1 MYCES
6 FRIQTSFLRHEKLQQ
21 EGEETGVG
29 WNTVVLD
36 HHVGILLIIGYV
48 DMIGIICRA
57 CSQPLQFH
65 GT

>member
-36 HHVGILLIIGYV
+36 HHVGMLLIIGYV
-48 DMIGIICRA
+48 EMIGIIC
-57 CSQPLQFH
+57 
-65 GT
+65 